1 LNTEILITHY
11 SKKDAWIVAIVLFGI
26 VGPLVISIF
35 FMAAGGPLH
44 TAGVTTFLIAVL
56 TGVTVLLL
64 TYPLYYKITG
74 DELVVRCG
82 LLVNQ
87 HIPLSAIVL
96 VQPTRNPLSAPA
108 WSLDRLRVAYLIND
122 REKFTLISP
131 VDKLAF
137 LRDLAAA
144 AQGLTWNGQCLE
156 RQD

>member
-1 LNTEILITHY
+1 M
-11 SKKDAWIVAIVLFGI
+11 AVVLLGI
-26 VGPLVISIF
+26 VGPLVMGIS
-35 FMAAGGPLH
+35 FMAAGGPLL
-44 TAGVTTFLIAVL
+44 TAGLTTLLVGAL
-56 TGVTVLLL
+56 TGLTVLLL

-108 WSLDRLRVAYLIND
+108 WSLDRLRVAYLIQG

-131 VDKLAF
+131 LDKFAF
-137 LRDLAAA
+137 LRDLAAVTP
-144 AQGLTWNGQCLE
+144 GLTRNGQCLE